1 MSPKKGEKKYK
12 RKENLLIAKATYQ
25 TGRMVQNLKE
35 GTFYHILLKQ
45 VFSGAIGLTNQ
56 WI

>member
-35 GTFYHILLKQ
+35 GTFYRILLKQ

-56 WI
+56 LI

>member
-1 MSPKKGEKKYK
+1 MCPKKGEKKYK
-12 RKENLLIAKATYQ
+12 RKENLLVAKATYQ

-35 GTFYHILLKQ
+35 GTFYRILLKQ

-56 WI
+56 

>member
-1 MSPKKGEKKYK
+1 MCPKKGEKKYK

-25 TGRMVQNLKE
+25 TGRMVQSLKE
-35 GTFYHILLKQ
+35 GTFYRILLKQ

-56 WI
+56 YI